1 MYEKPSQESIYQS
14 TYHRK
19 VINDEQQRAE
29 DKFRLSKD
37 PLNTGIINKDSFGD
51 AFSSIDNVQ
60 TLTGEQ
66 MIKEDFTHNNMT
78 PFLRGNVTQN
88 MNPSINNSRLS
99 YHTGIDEHF
108 ISKKET
114 ETSCFFK
121 QTSGI
126 GNVCGM
132 KNNDDFF
139 KSRLDNPISHNNTF
153 PIQPIRVGPGINAGY
168 TSKPSGGFNQS
179 DTRKF
184 ATPVDIYK
192 NKPKTNQSSRT
203 FNLPIGGSRKNIN
216 ESRTLSGKLDKNLPD
231 TSFEQNSN
239 QWFKTTG
246 AYSKES
252 NRDTIQNIKDTNV
265 SMTHVE
271 YKGAPTNGNEHGN
284 GLKDDYN
291 KKNVLV
297 YDNERNVTQSRTHI
311 SNVSHNISAIIAPL
325 SDVLKDTLK
334 TFTLDAARPFGN
346 IQSQIPS
353 KQTTYDNISHIMK
366 TTIKETN
373 IHNSDNLNLK
383 GEDGTYSATQDQ
395 ARTTV
400 KETNIHDSDK
410 LNLKGEDGTYTAT
423 QDQART
429 TVKETNIHDSDKL
442 NLKGEDGTY
451 TATQDQARTTVKETN
466 IHDSDKLNLKGE
478 DGTYTATQDQIRTTI
493 KETNIHNASVNNLK
507 GGNAGQMQNEDKAK
521 KTNKETLPV
530 YTTVRNINSQ
540 SYNVTSYNP
549 DAAKTIIKK
558 TMKETTVN
566 SKNTYGWFGGFVNS
580 LFGGSETFDA
590 HLDNTH
596 RQYISD
602 NEHIGISG
610 AKNTKYMSHE
620 FAENFEHNNDKE
632 TLMNINYTP
641 GGGGGYTGQS
651 KDKIKMKSNN
661 LPSDSLSGREVQNPD
676 KVYQKHAEIGKITKE
691 NTQLNATGNR
701 LDPLMINSLNS
712 NPFNLNIN
720 KQY

>member
-37 PLNTGIINKDSFGD
+37 PLNTGIINKDAYEK
-51 AFSSIDNVQ
+51 AFSSIENVQ
-60 TLTGEQ
+60 TLTGEP
-66 MIKEDFTHNNMT
+66 MIKEDFSHNNMT

-88 MNPSINNSRLS
+88 MDPLVNNTRLGF
-99 YHTGIDEHF
+99 HTGIDENF
-108 ISKKET
+108 ITKKET

-121 QTSGI
+121 PTSGI

-132 KNNDDFF
+132 KNYDNFY
-139 KSRLDNPISHNNTF
+139 KSRIDNPISHNNTF

-179 DTRKF
+179 DTRQF
-184 ATPVDIYK
+184 ATPIDTYK
-192 NKPKTNQSSRT
+192 NKPKTDQSSRT
-203 FNLPIGGSRKNIN
+203 FNIPIVGPRKNVN
-216 ESRTLSGKLDKNLPD
+216 QSRTSSLKLDKNLPD
-231 TSFEQNSN
+231 TSFEKTPS

-246 AYSKES
+246 AYSKET
-252 NRDTIQNIKDTNV
+252 NRDTVQNIKDTNV

-271 YKGAPTNGNEHGN
+271 YKGPAANGNEYGN

-291 KKNVLV
+291 KKSVFI
-297 YDNERNVTQSRTHI
+297 YDNERNVTQSRTHV
-311 SNVSHNISAIIAPL
+311 SNLSHNISAIIAPL
-325 SDVLKDTLK
+325 SDVFKDTIK
-334 TFTLDAARPFGN
+334 TFTLDAARPYGN

-353 KQTTYDNISHIMK
+353 KQTTYDNVSHIMK
-366 TTIKETN
+366 TTI
-373 IHNSDNLNLK
+373 
-383 GEDGTYSATQDQ
+383 
-395 ARTTV
+395 

-429 TVKETNIHDSDKL
+429 TMKETNIHDTDKL

-478 DGTYTATQDQIRTTI
+478 DGTYTATQDQIRTTV
-493 KETNIHNASVNNLK
+493 KETNIHNTSVNNLK
-507 GGNAGQMQNEDKAK
+507 GGNAVQMQTDDKAK
-521 KTNKETLPV
+521 KTHKETLPV

-610 AKNTKYMSHE
+610 AKNSKYMSQE
-620 FAENFEHNNDKE
+620 FAENFEHNDDKE
-632 TLMNINYTP
+632 SLMNINYTP

-661 LPSDSLSGREVQNPD
+661 LPSDSLAGREVQNPD
-676 KVYQKHAEIGKITKE
+676 KVYQKHADIGKITKE

-701 LDPLMINSLNS
+701 LDPMMINSLNS

>member
-1 MYEKPSQESIYQS
+1 MFEKPSQESIYQS

-37 PLNTGIINKDSFGD
+37 PLNTGIINKDAFGN

-60 TLTGEQ
+60 TLTGEL
-66 MIKEDFTHNNMT
+66 MIKEEFTHNNMT

-88 MNPSINNSRLS
+88 TDPLINNTRLG
-99 YHTGIDEHF
+99 YHTGIDETF
-108 ISKKET
+108 IAKKET
-114 ETSCFFK
+114 ERSCFFK

-132 KNNDDFF
+132 KNNDDFY
-139 KSRLDNPISHNNTF
+139 KSRIDNPISHNNTF

-179 DTRKF
+179 NTRKYSI
-184 ATPVDIYK
+184 PVDTYK
-192 NKPKTNQSSRT
+192 NRPKTDQSSRT
-203 FNLPIGGSRKNIN
+203 FNTPIVGPRKNVN
-216 ESRTLSGKLDKNLPD
+216 QSRTSSLKLDKNLPD
-231 TSFEQNSN
+231 RSFEQTPD
-239 QWFKTTG
+239 QWLKTTG
-246 AYSKES
+246 AYSKEV
-252 NRDTIQNIKDTNV
+252 NRNTVENIKDTNAPI
-265 SMTHVE
+265 THVE
-271 YKGAPTNGNEHGN
+271 YKGAPTNGNEYGN

-297 YDNERNVTQSRTHI
+297 YDNERNVTQLRTHI
-311 SNVSHNISAIIAPL
+311 SNLSHNISAIIAPL

-334 TFTLDAARPFGN
+334 TFTLDAARPYGN

-373 IHNSDNLNLK
+373 IHN
-383 GEDGTYSATQDQ
+383 T
-395 ARTTV
+395 
-400 KETNIHDSDK
+400 DK

-429 TVKETNIHDSDKL
+429 TIKETNIHDTDKL

-451 TATQDQARTTVKETN
+451 
-466 IHDSDKLNLKGE
+466 S
-478 DGTYTATQDQIRTTI
+478 ATQDQIRTTV

-507 GGNAGQMQNEDKAK
+507 GGNAGQMQSDDNAK
-521 KTNKETLPV
+521 KTHKETLPV

-549 DAAKTIIKK
+549 DAAKAIIKK

-610 AKNTKYMSHE
+610 AKNSKYMSHE
-620 FAENFEHNNDKE
+620 FAENFEHNDDKE
-632 TLMNINYTP
+632 SLMNINYTP
-641 GGGGGYTGQS
+641 GGGGGYTGLS

-676 KVYQKHAEIGKITKE
+676 KVYQIHADIGKITKE

-701 LDPLMINSLNS
+701 LDPLMVNSLNS